1 MILCCQILNSLLQ
14 FSAEVSLKHHYVLLF
29 LYVHVSAALDLAMFV
44 GGDTPVLTRVRFRHF
59 SDLQFGLL
67 ALLFNGDPATV
78 GHLPPLPF
86 HPLHTGNGVTTH
98 LCDEGGGS
106 LCEQQVEEL
115 DQKCLRFYTFGLC
128 IVQMLRPSLSV
139 TCAVLGSSM
148 KNRLSIFL
156 DGEAAGASAGDR
168 AAPGFSARWQ
178 TTNERFSKATKIWI
192 FQLLRNKKNY
202 K

>member
-14 FSAEVSLKHHYVLLF
+14 FSAEVSFKHHYVLLF
-29 LYVHVSAALDLAMFV
+29 LYVHVSTALDLAMFV

-59 SDLQFGLL
+59 FDLQFGLL
-67 ALLFNGDPATV
+67 ALLFNGDPATM

-115 DQKCLRFYTFGLC
+115 DQKCLRFLH
-128 IVQMLRPSLSV
+128 
-139 TCAVLGSSM
+139 
-148 KNRLSIFL
+148 
-156 DGEAAGASAGDR
+156 
-168 AAPGFSARWQ
+168 
-178 TTNERFSKATKIWI
+178 IWI
-192 FQLLRNKKNY
+192 VHCANVETLTLGNVCSFRLFNEEQIVHFFGWRSCWSFSRRQSCSRFLCKMTNY
-202 K
+202 KWKILKSNKNLNFSTFEK